1 MAATATSRWEG
12 DLDSGNG
19 SMTTAT
25 GLSADFTKGTR
36 FGDDPGS
43 NPEELI
49 AAAHSGCF
57 SMALSNILTKAGIT
71 SRSVETTARVSM
83 STGDDGPYISRIVL
97 ATTIDADA
105 DDDTLRRHAEAAKD
119 GCPVSKA
126 LAAVDEI
133 TVEVTTA

>member
-1 MAATATSRWEG
+1 
-12 DLDSGNG
+12 
-19 SMTTAT
+19 MTTGT

-57 SMALSNILTKAGIT
+57 SMALSNILASNGIT
-71 SRSVETTARVSM
+71 TRSVETDAKVSM
-83 STGDDGPYISRIVL
+83 RMGEGGPTISRIAL
-97 ATTIDADA
+97 STTIDADA
-105 DDDTLRRHAEAAKD
+105 DEATLREHAAAAKE

-126 LAAVDEI
+126 LAAVEEI
-133 TVEVTTA
+133 TLDVSVA

>member
-1 MAATATSRWEG
+1 MAAKANAHWNG
-12 DLDSGNG
+12 DLDTGSG

-36 FGDDPGS
+36 FGDEPGS

-49 AAAHSGCF
+49 AAAHAGCY
-57 SMALSNILTKAGIT
+57 SMALSNILAGAGIT
-71 SRSVETTARVSM
+71 PRSVQTSATVSM
-83 STGDDGPYISRIVL
+83 RMDDGPEIAKIAL

-105 DDDTLRRHAEAAKD
+105 DEATLREHAEAAKQ

-133 TVEVTTA
+133 TLDVSFA

>member
-1 MAATATSRWEG
+1 MAAKATSRWEG
-12 DLDSGNG
+12 NLDSGDG
-19 SMTTAT
+19 TMTTAT
-25 GLSADFTKGTR
+25 GLTAEYTAGTR

-57 SMALSNILTKAGIT
+57 SMALANILDGAGIT
-71 SRSVETTARVSM
+71 PRSVETTATVSM
-83 STGDDGPYISRIVL
+83 QRGDDGPYIARIAL
-97 ATTIDADA
+97 ATTIDADGDSEA
-105 DDDTLRRHAEAAKD
+105 IHEHAAAAKA

-133 TVEVTTA
+133 TLDVTIA

>member
-1 MAATATSRWEG
+1 MAARATSRWEG
-12 DLDSGNG
+12 DLDSGSG

-25 GLSADFTKGTR
+25 GLTADFTKGTR

-57 SMALSNILTKAGIT
+57 SMALSNILASNGIT
-71 SRSVETTARVSM
+71 TRSVETSARVSM
-83 STGDDGPYISRIVL
+83 ATGDGGPRISKIAL
-97 ATTIDADA
+97 STTIDADA
-105 DDDTLRRHAEAAKD
+105 DEDTLRTHADAAKA

-133 TVEVTTA
+133 TLDVSFA